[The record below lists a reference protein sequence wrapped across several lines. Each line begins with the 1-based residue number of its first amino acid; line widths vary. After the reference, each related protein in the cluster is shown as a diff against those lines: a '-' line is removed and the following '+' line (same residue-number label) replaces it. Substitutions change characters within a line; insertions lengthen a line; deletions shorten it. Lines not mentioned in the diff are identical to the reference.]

1 MQNEDRD
8 KADDVQLGF
17 CSLSR
22 QGKPMPLQGLG
33 IVGCGFDIVKG
44 LLTYRRLKLGN

>member
-8 KADDVQLGF
+8 KADDVQLGL

-22 QGKPMPLQGLG
+22 QGKPMLVQGLG
-33 IVGCGFDIVKG
+33 FEIVKG
-44 LLTYRRLKLGN
+44 LLI